1 MVESNQHLET
11 DSSKNTIE
19 DYEFI
24 KQIGEGAFGNVY
36 LAKEKD
42 TKQLYAIKALDK
54 DHIIKHNKLQSVHRE
69 RDILKMFNKHPYII
83 KLETTFKVN
92 KYLLSHIQ
100 DKQNLYFV
108 FENCGNGTLA
118 SKIKE

>member
-118 SKIKE
+118 SKIRE